1 MKIKKEYTIALM
13 VLAGIGLLIFGIN
26 FLKGLDMFQKR
37 NVFHALYSDVSGI
50 NESTPVYYN
59 GFKVGQVISTE
70 LMPDLSGR
78 IAVGFQLNEKG
89 LLFPKD
95 TKVQIY
101 SADLF
106 SRSLK
111 LLIGES
117 NVQAEPGDTLTGDVQ
132 MTLTDAVSSQID
144 PLKKRAESMI
154 ANVDSLLTRLQM
166 ILNEEARDD
175 IDAGFTSIRKT
186 LDALHRSAERIDALI
201 LKQSATIGSAVQNIE
216 QVTANLVAYD
226 QGIVRIINNLD
237 SVTTTLAR
245 GDLDSMLINLNESS
259 TQLKVIMDRMEK
271 GEGTMGALLKNDTLY
286 NNLESASREL
296 DMLLEDVRLNPN
308 RYVNISLF
316 GKNDKMPKL
325 SNSDVDR
332 IKQSIHEEGG
342 K

>member
-26 FLKGLDMFQKR
+26 FLKGLDLFQKR
-37 NVFHALYSDVSGI
+37 NVYHALYRDVSGI

-70 LMPDLSGR
+70 LMPDQSGR
-78 IAVGFQLNEKG
+78 IAVGFQLNEEH
-89 LLFPKD
+89 LTFPKD
-95 TKVQIY
+95 TRVQIY

-106 SRSLK
+106 SRSLQ
-111 LLIGES
+111 LLIGEGS
-117 NVQAEPGDTLTGDVQ
+117 VPAEPGDTLAGDVQ

-201 LKQSATIGSAVQNIE
+201 VEQSSTIGSAVENIDK
-216 QVTANLVAYD
+216 VTANMVAYNE
-226 QGIVRIINNLD
+226 GITRIISNLD
-237 SVTTTLAR
+237 SVTTTMAR
-245 GDLDSMLINLNESS
+245 GDLDSMLYNMNRSS
-259 TQLKVIMDRMEK
+259 EQLKVMMTRMEN
-271 GEGTMGALLKNDTLY
+271 GEGTLGALLKNDTLY
-286 NNLESASREL
+286 ENLESASREL

-316 GKNDKMPKL
+316 GKSDKLPKL
-325 SNSDVDR
+325 SKSDVER
-332 IKQSIHEEGG
+332 IRTSIQEEGPE
-342 K
+342 